1 MRIADAR
8 GAVGALVVAAALM
21 LAGCITNQQ
30 TPSLAEAEGASII
43 FESIDGPPR
52 PVSTRL
58 ARTLDQEAAAR
69 RLVVVT
75 RGGRALYHIRGYVA
89 ANPEGGA
96 TVLAWAFDVYDA
108 ERRRAFRI
116 NGEERA
122 GSGSW
127 SAADDQ
133 VLQRIASNGV
143 AQLMT
148 FIAADRAGAT
158 TAAAPQRAA
167 LASAT
172 GDSTPGASGI
182 ARTFVTTG
190 E

>member
-1 MRIADAR
+1 MRIAEAR
-8 GAVGALVVAAALM
+8 GAIAALVMAAAFM
-21 LAGCITNQQ
+21 LAGCVTNQQ
-30 TPSLAEAEGASII
+30 TPSLAEAEGASIV

-69 RLVVVT
+69 RLVVAA
-75 RGGRALYHIRGYVA
+75 RGSQALYHIRGYVA
-89 ANPEGGA
+89 ANADGGA

-116 NGEERA
+116 NGEERTESSA
-122 GSGSW
+122 GNGSW
-127 SAADDQ
+127 AAVDDR

-143 AQLMT
+143 TQLMT
-148 FIAADRAGAT
+148 FIATDRAGAI
-158 TAAAPQRAA
+158 TATAPQRTAVN
-167 LASAT
+167 
-172 GDSTPGASGI
+172 DVTPRTSGI
-182 ARTFVTTG
+182 AQAFAPTD